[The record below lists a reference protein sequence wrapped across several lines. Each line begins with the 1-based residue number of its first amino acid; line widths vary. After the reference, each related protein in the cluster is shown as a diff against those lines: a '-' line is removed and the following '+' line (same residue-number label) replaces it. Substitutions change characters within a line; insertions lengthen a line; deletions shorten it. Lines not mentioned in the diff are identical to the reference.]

1 MRSRIAPVALIALL
15 SACSGSTPQPVAEPA
30 PPDTQRI
37 PIGQLPS
44 IDMNAV
50 LSHTRVLSSDA
61 FEGRAP
67 GTKGEEVTVNYLVD
81 QFKRVGLKPGN
92 TDGTYIQKVPLVG
105 ITPTPAPLV
114 LRKGSAQQTLKWKDD
129 LVAWTKHVAETASLD
144 NSELVFVGYGV
155 VAPEYNWDDYKGLD
169 VKGKT
174 LVMLVNDPPVPD
186 PSNASELDPKTFG
199 GKAMTYYGRWTYKY
213 DIGAQKGAAG
223 VEVRIVDSAGH
234 AASAYSGSNG
244 NFYIRSGSANGVTF
258 PAIVGARDATTTR
271 PMITTLTASMDSCG
285 QTKCHVPGGGPKT
298 NTGNYYPIHVP

>member
-129 LVAWTKHVAETASLD
+129 VVAWTKHVAETASLD

-155 VAPEYNWDDYKGLD
+155 VAPEYNWDDYAGPNGTEIDL
-169 VKGKT
+169 KGKIA
-174 LVMLVNDPPVPD
+174 LVIVNEPP
-186 PSNASELDPKTFG
+186 SERREVLQGQGPHLLRPLDL
-199 GKAMTYYGRWTYKY
+199 
-213 DIGAQKGAAG
+213 Q
-223 VEVRIVDSAGH
+223 V
-234 AASAYSGSNG
+234 
-244 NFYIRSGSANGVTF
+244 
-258 PAIVGARDATTTR
+258 
-271 PMITTLTASMDSCG
+271 
-285 QTKCHVPGGGPKT
+285 
-298 NTGNYYPIHVP
+298 